1 MVSTGDFQSSNAV
14 SITVQTTNY
23 MEGYTVEAAGI
34 TVNDLSFDS
43 GGSTPSP
50 STYILDIQSVLC
62 IKIKKEG
69 FVFLYIQ

>member
-1 MVSTGDFQSSNAV
+1 VGSSP
-14 SITVQTTNY
+14 IQTTDY
-23 MEGYTVEAAGI
+23 TEGYTVEVAGS
-34 TVNDLSFDS
+34 TVNALSFDS

-50 STYILDIQSVLC
+50 STYILDIHLVLC